1 MDSHSIRLYQYWWFF
16 SKKGLQL
23 KNMSW
28 IIFALLSALFA
39 ALVAIFGKM
48 GIGSIDTTLATTVRS
63 AIMFGFLLIV
73 SLFSGV
79 FQNIKQIDSKSL
91 GIIALSGIAGALSWL
106 FYFYA
111 LKKGP
116 ASGVAA
122 LDRLSVVFVI
132 FLAFLFLGENL
143 TLKSVAGAVLITIG
157 AILFAL

>member
-1 MDSHSIRLYQYWWFF
+1 MFF
-16 SKKGLQL
+16 SKKGG
-23 KNMSW
+23 KIKFMSW
-28 IIFALLSALFA
+28 IIFALLSAFFA
-39 ALVAIFGKM
+39 SLVAIFGKM
-48 GIGSIDTTLATTVRS
+48 GIGNIDTTLATTVRS

-73 SLFSGV
+73 TLFTGV
-79 FQNIKQIDSKSL
+79 FQNIRQIDTKSL

-122 LDRLSVVFVI
+122 LDRLSVVFVVV
-132 FLAFLFLGENL
+132 LAFLVLGENL
-143 TLKSVAGAVLITIG
+143 TLKTVAGAILITIG